1 MASLEALSRVASA
14 AEPIAG
20 REEENG
26 TLRPDGTSSSSVQR
40 PLFPPSC
47 PPSGNGNPPITT
59 TTTTTTAAMAAAA
72 AAAAANN
79 NANNRPPIDWA
90 RLVTVEERKYIRD
103 KIKNA
108 YQRKAPTYDDLL
120 DVCSAIEEE
129 FVFASVPS
137 RLDYF
142 KSGVQYEKRVHEK
155 LSSLRT
161 TCGVGAATRELEQ
174 SMKQGSSD
182 DLKSLKR
189 AKTQH

>member
-20 REEENG
+20 REEENA
-26 TLRPDGTSSSSVQR
+26 TLRPDGTSSSSVQK

-47 PPSGNGNPPITT
+47 PPNANE
-59 TTTTTTAAMAAAA
+59 TTTTTAI
-72 AAAAANN
+72 AANN
-79 NANNRPPIDWA
+79 TSNRAPIDWA

-108 YQRKAPTYDDLL
+108 YKRKAPTYEDLL

-161 TCGVGAATRELEQ
+161 CAVGAATRELEQ